1 RQRLSRA
8 LLRRRISSPYW
19 PRAGFQHSRRTQR
32 GTARL
37 PAQLRQRRRG
47 LLPELQLRASGRARA
62 RHLLDRLLWPGGSS
76 ALPPHRSKRGNGG
89 PRMKR
94 IKLSCVGLGLATLL
108 CGPLALGEPRLTG
121 RAVPPLVRGVLLEIL
136 QAAKLES
143 VQVTSTS
150 RTAAEQA
157 KVMFDY
163 INRSGYQAALDL
175 YGPHGDEIVKVC
187 TESYRKH
194 ERC

>member
-1 RQRLSRA
+1 
-8 LLRRRISSPYW
+8 
-19 PRAGFQHSRRTQR
+19 
-32 GTARL
+32 
-37 PAQLRQRRRG
+37 
-47 LLPELQLRASGRARA
+47 
-62 RHLLDRLLWPGGSS
+62 
-76 ALPPHRSKRGNGG
+76 
-89 PRMKR
+89 
-94 IKLSCVGLGLATLL
+94 GLGLATLL

-194 ERC
+194 ERCVDSVLPEMVQETRNQIALLEKQGDRRTELMHTSDTHYTIDIDPDSVSDREAFEKAVVSHRGVSRFLKPPLDRNSYHLELPRPDA